1 MKRPRERVIDML
13 EAIEHVERYQNRG
26 RSSLD
31 TDELVRV
38 WMVHHLQIICE
49 AAAALG
55 RDFHEA
61 HPGIPWAEMV
71 AMRNV
76 LVHDYGGIDPD
87 EVWRT
92 VQRDL
97 PPLKRQLTDLATAL
111 GSDDQEPRT

>member
-13 EAIEHVERYQNRG
+13 EAIEQIERYENRG

-38 WMVHHLQIICE
+38 WMVHHLQILCE

-61 HPGIPWAEMV
+61 HLGIPWAEMV

-92 VQRDL
+92 IKRDL
-97 PPLKRQLTDLATAL
+97 PPLKRQLTVLAAEL
-111 GSDDQEPRT
+111 GSDEPGPCN